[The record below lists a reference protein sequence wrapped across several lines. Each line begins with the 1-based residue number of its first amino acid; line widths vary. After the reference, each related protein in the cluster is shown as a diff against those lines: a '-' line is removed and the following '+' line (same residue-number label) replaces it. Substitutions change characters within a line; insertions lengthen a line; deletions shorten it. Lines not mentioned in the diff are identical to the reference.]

1 MIEGVPPSTLAL
13 VDSSAFQHN
22 LKQAR
27 KYAPNSRVM
36 AVIKANAYGHG
47 LVRVA
52 NALQD
57 ANALAVARVKEGI
70 VLRKAGITTRIVVLQ
85 GFLDRDELDA
95 HGNFQLEPVVHSL
108 HQLRLLESCNHLN
121 QLYLWLKLDTGMNR
135 LGFQHAEWHSVVD
148 WLHQHQNKLAG
159 LTWMT
164 HLANADDVSDTTTIK
179 QINLFRE
186 FTCGRSEAVSIANS
200 AGILGWKQSHAEWIR
215 PGLMLYGVSPF
226 TDRTGSDLGLRPA
239 MTLQSRLVSIKQLQI
254 GDAVGYGG
262 DWVCSQPMRL
272 GVVAIGYGDGYPRT
286 AQTGSLVV
294 VNGET
299 VPIIGR
305 ISMDMLTVD
314 LTACP
319 TANEGDEVIL
329 WGDSWQWKLWQ
340 SRQQQSPIPYCVG
353 LLGVLVSSILHKL
366 EKIVKANHSWSLNA
380 KISCV

>member
-13 VDSSAFQHN
+13 VDSSAFRHN
-22 LKQAR
+22 LNQAR
-27 KYAPNSRVM
+27 KHAPHSRVM

-52 NALQD
+52 RALQD
-57 ANALAVARVKEGI
+57 ADALAVARVKEGI

-95 HGNFQLEPVVHSL
+95 HRKFQLEPVVHSV
-108 HQLRLLESCNHLN
+108 HQLELLASCNYLN
-121 QLYLWLKLDTGMNR
+121 QFYIWLKLDTGMNR
-135 LGFQHAEWHSVVD
+135 LGFQQADWHAVTD
-148 WLHQHQNKLAG
+148 WLHQHQHKLAG

-186 FTCGRSEAVSIANS
+186 FTSDRSEAKSIANS

-239 MTLQSRLVSIKQLQI
+239 MTLQSRLVSIKQLQV

-262 DWVCSQPMRL
+262 DWVCSRPMRL
-272 GVVAIGYGDGYPRT
+272 GVVAIGYGDGYPRA

-299 VPIIGR
+299 VPIVGR

-314 LTACP
+314 LTESP
-319 TANEGDEVIL
+319 TTHEGDEVIL
-329 WGDSWQWKLWQ
+329 WGEQLAVETLAKS
-340 SRQQQSPIPYCVG
+340 SATIPYTLLCGITRRVG
-353 LLGVLVSSILHKL
+353 IVDVVQPENFESQAPLV
-366 EKIVKANHSWSLNA
+366 ADY
-380 KISCV
+380 

>member
-13 VDSSAFQHN
+13 VDSSAFRHN

-27 KYAPNSRVM
+27 KHAPHSQVM

-47 LVRVA
+47 LVRA
-52 NALQD
+52 ASALQD
-57 ANALAVARVKEGI
+57 ADALAVARVKEGI

-85 GFLDRDELDA
+85 GFLNRDELDA
-95 HGNFQLEPVVHSL
+95 HHNFQLEPVVHSQ
-108 HQLRLLESCNHLN
+108 HQLELITSCNYLN

-135 LGFQHAEWHSVVD
+135 LGFQQTDWSSVTD
-148 WLHQHQNKLAG
+148 WLHNHQDKLSG

-164 HLANADDVSDTTTIK
+164 HLANADDVSDTTTTK

-186 FTCGRSEAVSIANS
+186 FTSDRSEAVSIANS

-239 MTLQSRLVSIKQLQI
+239 MTLQSRLVSIKQLQA

-272 GVVAIGYGDGYPRT
+272 GVVAIGYGDGYPRAT
-286 AQTGSLVV
+286 QTGSLVV

-299 VPIIGR
+299 APVIGR

-314 LTACP
+314 LTESP
-319 TANEGDEVIL
+319 TAHEGDEVIL
-329 WGDSWQWKLWQ
+329 WGEQLAVEILANS
-340 SRQQQSPIPYCVG
+340 STTIPYTLLCGITRRVG
-353 LLGVLVSSILHKL
+353 IVDVAQIAENVDTQAQLVV
-366 EKIVKANHSWSLNA
+366 ER
-380 KISCV
+380 